1 MGIIALFALF
11 VFVVLVILSVLRVM
25 GVLPGPSA
33 QKGVWPM
40 QNAEP
45 HRSCGTC
52 GMLLPSDAPEGL
64 CPRCLFQQAI
74 PSPMSTPPRM
84 PAMQTSPHQGSFAA
98 PGLTDL
104 APLFP
109 QLELQELLGQGG
121 MGAVYK
127 ARHAK
132 LDRPVALKIL
142 PSETERDSAFADR
155 FTREARALAK
165 LNHPNIVAVHDFGDA
180 GGQFYLIMEYVDG
193 VNLRQLMQ
201 AGRVSA
207 NEALRIISQICDA
220 LQFAHDEGIVHRD
233 IKPENILIDKRGRVK
248 IADFGLAKILNR
260 TPIEFTLTG
269 THQIMGTPHYMA
281 PEQMERPQTVDHRA
295 DIYSLGVLFYEMLTG
310 ELPMGR
316 FAIPSQKAGVDS
328 RLDDIVLRALEKDPD
343 RRYQR
348 VSEVKSE
355 VDSIA
360 FGLPVSREHMIPAM
374 SYQEEL
380 DQEMLRLQV
389 KVPAVGL
396 LLTAAAAVVFWA
408 IMGFVF
414 AGAERQWWAGQ
425 EHYFTYSNTGSLIQ
439 GMRDTRHHLVTDLFA
454 ASLIALALSGAVSF
468 VVLGA
473 RSMMRLDRYEFAVF
487 ASIWV
492 MIPWSGPGILV
503 GLPFGIISL
512 VLLNKPNIKS
522 AFVRNAL
529 RARRKSLVPPTGREL
544 EMLRLQSKGPAICL
558 KLTAL
563 IGLVQWVILGV
574 VGVIMEY
581 EWLSHKVMT
590 DTRKM
595 PPEFVVPLLV
605 GIPLLVSVWILFSA
619 ARRLSRFEDYGFVT
633 LASIWAMLPWS
644 IGFLVGL
651 PVGIWTL
658 LFLRRSD
665 VRLAF
670 LQADEKA
677 RLVDSEAISRAPVRG
692 GMRSFFGG
700 MGSLFLGS
708 RTAANPLN
716 RSTGLEQFPPMSAAS
731 HRPYENPQEIPSPQ
745 GLSPA
750 ISLDNAQSG
759 MAKANPS
766 QLSQNK
772 GVAWAFV
779 APWVFGIVFV
789 VAIAI
794 VKMIQPS
801 SSSNDPATPS
811 PSTAKEATTKVN
823 Q

>member
-1 MGIIALFALF
+1 MA
-11 VFVVLVILSVLRVM
+11 
-25 GVLPGPSA
+25 
-33 QKGVWPM
+33 
-40 QNAEP
+40 
-45 HRSCGTC
+45 
-52 GMLLPSDAPEGL
+52 
-64 CPRCLFQQAI
+64 
-74 PSPMSTPPRM
+74 TPPRM
-84 PAMQTSPHQGSFAA
+84 PAMQTSPHKGAFAA

-132 LDRPVALKIL
+132 LDRTIALKIL
-142 PSETERDSAFADR
+142 PSYTERDSAFADR

-201 AGRVSA
+201 AGHVSP

-328 RLDDIVLRALEKDPD
+328 RIDDIVLRALEKDPD

-355 VDSIA
+355 VESIA
-360 FGLPVSREHMIPAM
+360 FGLPFAREAVIPAM
-374 SYQEEL
+374 TYQEEL
-380 DQEMLRLQV
+380 DQEMLRIQV
-389 KVPAVGL
+389 KIPAVGL
-396 LLTAAAAVVFWA
+396 MLTAAVAIVFWSILGFTFAAVEREWWTGTSNAYISHPTWPGEWVVVANNSFLGRDLS
-408 IMGFVF
+408 IGFLIAVALLIAASF
-414 AGAERQWWAGQ
+414 LAAGAG
-425 EHYFTYSNTGSLIQ
+425 
-439 GMRDTRHHLVTDLFA
+439 
-454 ASLIALALSGAVSF
+454 
-468 VVLGA
+468 
-473 RSMMRLDRYEFAVF
+473 SMMRLDRYEFAIF
-487 ASIWV
+487 ASIWA

-512 VLLNKPNIKS
+512 VLLNKPNIK
-522 AFVRNAL
+522 AIFVRNAL

-544 EMLRLQSKGPAICL
+544 AMLRLQSKGPAICL
-558 KLTAL
+558 KLTAV
-563 IGLVQWVILGV
+563 IGLAQWVTVGLVYLIIVYGFKGKV
-574 VGVIMEY
+574 VETQDA
-581 EWLSHKVMT
+581 LL
-590 DTRKM
+590 
-595 PPEFVVPLLV
+595 EFVVVPLVV
-605 GIPLLVSVWILFSA
+605 GIPLLASFGLLFAA
-619 ARRLSRFEDYGFVT
+619 ARRLTRFEDYGFVT
-633 LASIWAMLPWS
+633 VASIWAMLPWS
-644 IGFLVGL
+644 VGFLVGL

-670 LQADEKA
+670 LHAGEGEG
-677 RLVDSEAISRAPVRG
+677 RFDSVVISSDRG
-692 GMRSFFGG
+692 GLRSFFGG
-700 MGSLFLGS
+700 IGSLFLGS
-708 RTAANPLN
+708 RTAANDRQPLV
-716 RSTGLEQFPPMSAAS
+716 RASGLGQFPPMSAAS
-731 HRPYENPQEIPSPQ
+731 HRPNENPGEIPSPQ
-745 GLSPA
+745 EVYPA

-759 MAKANPS
+759 MGKANPP

-772 GVAWAFV
+772 GAAWAFI
-779 APWVFGIVFV
+779 APWVFGMVLV
-789 VAIAI
+789 VAIAAVKI
-794 VKMIQPS
+794 VQSS
-801 SSSNDPATPS
+801 SSSNEPATPS
-811 PSTAKEATTKVN
+811 PPAKEATRST